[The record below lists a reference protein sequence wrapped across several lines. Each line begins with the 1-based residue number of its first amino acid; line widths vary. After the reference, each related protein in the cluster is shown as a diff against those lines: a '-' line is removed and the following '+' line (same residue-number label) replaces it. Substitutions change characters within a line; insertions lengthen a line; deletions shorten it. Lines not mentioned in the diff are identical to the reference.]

1 MDKEFTEK
9 IIANLERRIQI
20 ADDQFEDFIGLQK
33 GTAREI
39 LETMKDLL
47 ATNEWLEKTIRKYE
61 LEKGWEEN
69 PDRMNGGGWQN
80 E

>member
-20 ADDQFEDFIGLQK
+20 ADDQLEDFIGLQK

-39 LETMKDLL
+39 LELMKDMLV
-47 ATNEWLEKTIRKYE
+47 TITLME
-61 LEKGWEEN
+61 HEVV
-69 PDRMNGGGWQN
+69 
-80 E
+80 

>member
-9 IIANLERRIQI
+9 TIANLERRIQI

-39 LETMKDLL
+39 LEIMKDLL
-47 ATNEWLEKTIRKYE
+47 ATIE
-61 LEKGWEEN
+61 LMEH
-69 PDRMNGGGWQN
+69 DIY
-80 E
+80 